1 MKLLNIFFI
10 FFPSIACN
18 STIAS
23 NKQRQEHN
31 NLATMRRAKLKGARK
46 HSKSLQIQKPWTQM
60 QTLTRMNKAV
70 IKDYYH
76 MTTMY
81 ENVNWM
87 EVTHLLLK
95 QIFIP

>member
-1 MKLLNIFFI
+1 MKLLNI

-31 NLATMRRAKLKGARK
+31 NLATMRRAQLKGAHK

-70 IKDYYH
+70 IEDYYH
-76 MTTMY
+76 MITMD